1 MSLRLIYGRAGTGKS
16 QFCFDEIRKRIKEEK
31 KIYVITPEQF
41 SFTSEKKLLDSLEN
55 EAVINAEVIT
65 FNRMA
70 YRVMSEVGG
79 LKKVN
84 LSKSGKAMLIH
95 SILANQSSNLKVLTK
110 SDENINLV
118 NNSIKEFKK
127 HNITVDKLNDVT
139 SNVCDQYLKLKLED
153 MKNLYERYQ
162 EEIANKYID
171 EEDVLSILAK
181 NIEKTDMFKDAII
194 YIDEFIGYTEQ
205 EYEIIAKL
213 LSLSKQVNITACID
227 KLENIKNNETDI
239 FGINK
244 ETVQRLIKIA
254 KEQKVNIEE
263 PIQLTDL
270 KRFKTEELKHL
281 ENNLYNIKY
290 SK

>member
-162 EEIANKYID
+162 EEIENKYID

-213 LSLSKQVNITACID
+213 LSL
-227 KLENIKNNETDI
+227 
-239 FGINK
+239 
-244 ETVQRLIKIA
+244 
-254 KEQKVNIEE
+254 
-263 PIQLTDL
+263 
-270 KRFKTEELKHL
+270 
-281 ENNLYNIKY
+281 
-290 SK
+290 